1 MVLPRTAEL
10 CSYSSKEEYSNIR
23 DVTLKIRRLDH
34 DDLGR
39 GNYDLN
45 GSAMVLVSGASDFVL
60 RRFNLLVIMNKN
72 NEVVTR
78 QGELLE

>member
-1 MVLPRTAEL
+1 
-10 CSYSSKEEYSNIR
+10 
-23 DVTLKIRRLDH
+23 
-34 DDLGR
+34 
-39 GNYDLN
+39 
-45 GSAMVLVSGASDFVL
+45 MVLVFGASDFVL